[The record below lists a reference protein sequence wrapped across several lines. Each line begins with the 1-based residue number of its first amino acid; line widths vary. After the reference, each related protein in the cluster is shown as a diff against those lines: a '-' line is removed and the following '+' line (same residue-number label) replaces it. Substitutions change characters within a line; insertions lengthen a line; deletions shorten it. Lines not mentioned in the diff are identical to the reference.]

1 MKKLTAL
8 FLSLALMLTVVPTA
22 FAATKVM
29 PAGVLQSIKVNGSE
43 ANSLLPG
50 STVEVEVV
58 FDVSGSAYTGKIS
71 AYDFEFDASTN
82 NDDVEVDTVRNFSA
96 GDNLIGARI
105 RLDVSDGMAASSSQK
120 VRLTVKMTPDDTT
133 SKRYFRAAT
142 FKDYLVVDF
151 EEFNIDDLYDAY
163 EEMKDYDEDYMF
175 FSPNVA
181 VINKDAVKFMRS
193 KLKSSQYCY
202 LDFTNYGIGI
212 TGAAAKKLSLKAINF
227 GAKTSA
233 VEEVEAALEKA
244 KYYDDVDYL
253 TFSSGDKLDTTLR
266 VGVTPDCGGSYVY
279 RYLGNGLFY
288 QYKTY
293 ESDNYDLEF
302 DAYIME
308 TYIITESKLPKS
320 IVYKSGTTASASKAE
335 ADDAADK
342 TEDKT
347 SSSDKKTTSSS
358 NKNTSSTTK
367 KLTLTIKKK

>member
-29 PAGVLQSIKVNGSE
+29 PAGVLQSIKVNGAE

-71 AYDFEFDASTN
+71 AYDFEFDATTN

-96 GDNLIGARI
+96 GDNKIGARI
-105 RLDVSDGMAASSSQK
+105 RLDVSDSMAAASSQK

-181 VINKDAVKFMRS
+181 VINKDAVRFMRS

-212 TGAAAKKLSLKAINF
+212 TGAASKKLPLKAINF
-227 GAKTSA
+227 SAKTSA
-233 VEEVEAALEKA
+233 VEEVETALEKA

-253 TFSSGDKLDTTLR
+253 TFSSGDKLSTTVR
-266 VGVTPDCGGSYVY
+266 VGVTPDSGGSYVY

-288 QYKTY
+288 QYETF

-335 ADDAADK
+335 ADDSADS
-342 TEDKT
+342 KT
-347 SSSDKKTTSSS
+347 SSTDNKTTTSS
-358 NKNTSSTTK
+358 TSTTK